1 MSAQLRRRARLR
13 SGVLAGLTATAL
25 GGAGCAERPAGEAAV
40 GGEQAGTPPPA
51 DSLVATAPGG
61 AEVWF
66 TLARPDSGD
75 GERCVDRA
83 IEIRR
88 NGTRVPVPLL
98 YTGTAPEIVNDTTLR
113 ARLSNDCRP
122 GDAYLVDLRTGRPV
136 RERP

>member
-1 MSAQLRRRARLR
+1 MSAR
-13 SGVLAGLTATAL
+13 VLLGAVIL
-25 GGAGCAERPAGEAAV
+25 GGLGCADRPSDGAAPAGERASL
-40 GGEQAGTPPPA
+40 PPPA

-66 TLARPDSGD
+66 TLARPDSAD
-75 GERCVDRA
+75 GRRCVDRA

-88 NGTRVPVPLL
+88 GGTRVPVPLL
-98 YTGTAPEIVNDTTLR
+98 YTGTSPEILNDTTLR
-113 ARLSNDCRP
+113 ARLSSGCRP

>member
-1 MSAQLRRRARLR
+1 VSARVLLGAVVF
-13 SGVLAGLTATAL
+13 SGL
-25 GGAGCAERPAGEAAV
+25 GCADRPSNAAAPAGERASL
-40 GGEQAGTPPPA
+40 PPA

-66 TLARPDSGD
+66 TLARPDSAD
-75 GERCVDRA
+75 GRRCIDRA

-88 NGTRVPVPLL
+88 GGARVPVPLL
-98 YTGTAPEIVNDTTLR
+98 YTGTSPEILNDTTLR
-113 ARLSNDCRP
+113 ARLSNGCRP